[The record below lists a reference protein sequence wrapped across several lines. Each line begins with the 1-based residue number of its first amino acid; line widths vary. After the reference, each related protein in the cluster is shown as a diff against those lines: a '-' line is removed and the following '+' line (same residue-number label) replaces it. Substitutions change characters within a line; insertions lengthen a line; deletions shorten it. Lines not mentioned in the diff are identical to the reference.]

1 MKKITKLALVAS
13 ALTLNLCADT
23 LPDLH
28 IGVSSAK
35 VLDKDFTEFNIGYG
49 VNIYTQSHIFWG
61 LSLDFAYGSLD
72 LENAKSVDVFTYSGD
87 LKLGYALFDDKLAVY
102 AIGSGA
108 LQTVDTK
115 DGAGFGYGAGVD
127 YRITKNI
134 ALNVEYKT
142 YDMVSD
148 KMPDYTYEKINT
160 NLKYTF

>member
-1 MKKITKLALVAS
+1 M
-13 ALTLNLCADT
+13 
-23 LPDLH
+23 
-28 IGVSSAK
+28 
-35 VLDKDFTEFNIGYG
+35 
-49 VNIYTQSHIFWG
+49 
-61 LSLDFAYGSLD
+61 
-72 LENAKSVDVFTYSGD
+72 
-87 LKLGYALFDDKLAVY
+87 FDDKLAVY